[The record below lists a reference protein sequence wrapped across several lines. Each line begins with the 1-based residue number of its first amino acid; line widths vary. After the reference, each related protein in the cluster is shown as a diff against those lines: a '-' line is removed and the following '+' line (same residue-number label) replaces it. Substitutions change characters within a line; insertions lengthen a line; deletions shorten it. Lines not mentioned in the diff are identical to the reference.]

1 MKYLERGFKM
11 TCETCLYFKQ
21 QNKSLTK
28 GLCSHKS
35 IVGDRYVFTYY
46 NRVCKSYRDIM
57 DVTPAEIQ
65 LDNDEFNNFLEEKR
79 EEKFWRE
86 Q

>member
-1 MKYLERGFKM
+1 MN
-11 TCETCLYFKQ
+11 CETCMYFNQ

-28 GLCSHKS
+28 GLCSYKS
-35 IVGDRYVFTYY
+35 IVRDRYIFTHSYKS
-46 NRVCKSYRDIM
+46 CKSYRDIM
-57 DVTPAEIQ
+57 DATPAEIQ

>member
-1 MKYLERGFKM
+1 M
-11 TCETCLYFKQ
+11 TCETCMMFKQ
-21 QNKSLTK
+21 QNKSVSK

-35 IVGDRYVFTYY
+35 ITRDRYVFTHSY
-46 NRVCKSYRDIM
+46 NHCKSHRDLM
-57 DVTPAEIQ
+57 EVTPTEIQ
-65 LDNDEFNNFLEEKR
+65 LENEEFNNFLEEKR